1 MKDELM
7 GGTWGTDLE
16 SAATE
21 DDRRLLKA
29 IFNPQLSDRCNDGSL
44 FVAPDT
50 SAAYVEQLR
59 KLVKEEEQVQQQRK
73 EHFFSTDFKMDD
85 VGALFPSSWTSQIEI
100 AGERDVNA
108 QGSLLQPRVEYAA
121 QTDMLDGAL
130 KTASPMFD
138 KSTEDGL

>member
-50 SAAYVEQLR
+50 SAAYVEQL
-59 KLVKEEEQVQQQRK
+59 QQQRK